1 MFGVLALAELQ
12 TLDQKFSFEGKPPSC
27 PEVFEVLALTEL
39 QTLGHK
45 IPFEGKPLLSLA
57 NVDNGGRWSGILDA
71 MATVSSATVLPER
84 FRNELPDPSAKVKLM
99 RIPRDPD
106 RYCKYQ
112 PTSLEKSWTPQ
123 LEIAPDLGIPLD
135 LLDISVYNPPKGE
148 RIPLDPEDEELLRD
162 DDPITPTETNG
173 LRKKQRPRDEDISWL
188 LKTEHI
194 CPYPMVSTKQSLRE
208 KRAKELQDSRREN
221 LLRNLNSREKKIQD
235 IMASFRVCEFPPV
248 HKVNPQL
255 KAKSVLPLFPYFD
268 WYNDDFVVAKF
279 DSAPTADSEIC
290 RKPNAADC
298 LEHERR
304 AIMITSVASSSD
316 TEKTDKLLA
325 YMVPSIDELGKDMNG
340 ENEDVSYSLVQEY
353 HWDVRDDADKP
364 RTYLVVFGESEAKY
378 LGKSSEELE
387 PIPVPKTVTVRRRST
402 VDAVE
407 LRDEK
412 DFVASKNK
420 YNVFKKLKWQ
430 HWPTA

>member
-1 MFGVLALAELQ
+1 MGVTGGL
-12 TLDQKFSFEGKPPSC
+12 GK
-27 PEVFEVLALTEL
+27 
-39 QTLGHK
+39 
-45 IPFEGKPLLSLA
+45 GK
-57 NVDNGGRWSGILDA
+57 V
-71 MATVSSATVLPER
+71 

-99 RIPRDPD
+99 RIPRDSD

-112 PTSLEKSWTPQ
+112 PMSLEKSWTPQ

-221 LLRNLNSREKKIQD
+221 LLRNLNSR
-235 IMASFRVCEFPPV
+235 
-248 HKVNPQL
+248 
-255 KAKSVLPLFPYFD
+255 
-268 WYNDDFVVAKF
+268 YNDDFVVAKF

-298 LEHERR
+298 LEHECR

-316 TEKTDKLLA
+316 TEKTGKLLA
-325 YMVPSIDELGKDMNG
+325 YMVPSIDE
-340 ENEDVSYSLVQEY
+340 
-353 HWDVRDDADKP
+353 VRDDADKP

-378 LGKSSEELE
+378 LPLPTKFILRKKNANEGKSSEELE